1 MATGDIVNVTIKDG
15 AGIDRQMPF
24 EEQADGSL
32 APVHYARGPEGGA
45 ILARLSGR
53 TFEEERTESDLSGS
67 DLTFTANVAAVLIAN
82 TDPDNDGV
90 FTVNGEAITVPAGVA
105 WGPYQAS
112 GTASAT
118 VSVSGSTQ
126 FIVQRFS

>member
-45 ILARLSGR
+45 ILARLSGS
-53 TFEEERTESDLSGS
+53 TLAEQQTEADAVTGT
-67 DLTFTANVAAVLIAN
+67 LTFSADLEYVEIYN
-82 TDPDNDGV
+82 TDATNDGV
-90 FTVNGEAITVPAGVA
+90 FTINGIAVNVPADEVWSGKV
-105 WGPYQAS
+105 G
-112 GTASAT
+112 GTAGDTVDVTGAT
-118 VSVSGSTQ
+118 SYIVSRYT
-126 FIVQRFS
+126 